1 VSDLPEAPLRPF
13 LFAGVITAA
22 VGLAGCF
29 LEPDTGLSGQWGG
42 RLIGLDARGSYVRLN
57 FVCSQAVA
65 PNLGLDGSGRFEGT
79 ARVTGVSW
87 AGPAPTVLRLSGKVE
102 NGVMMMLSVASVW
115 PPHGAQ
121 PDTLISYQSY
131 TLLRGAAPDF
141 SGWACLE

>member
-1 VSDLPEAPLRPF
+1 M
-13 LFAGVITAA
+13 ITAA

-42 RLIGLDARGSYVRLN
+42 RLIAMDAHPSDVRLI

-65 PNLGLDGSGRFEGT
+65 PPLLIDGSGHFEGT
-79 ARVTGVSW
+79 ARVTEVR
-87 AGPAPTVLRLSGKVE
+87 PTVLRLSGKVE
-102 NGVMMMLSVASVW
+102 NGVMMTLSVASVW

-121 PDTLISYQSY
+121 TDTLINYQSY

-141 SGWACLE
+141 SGWACLY

>member
-1 VSDLPEAPLRPF
+1 MSDLPEAPLRA
-13 LFAGVITAA
+13 LRFAGVITAA

-42 RLIGLDARGSYVRLN
+42 RLIAMDAHPSDVRLI

-65 PNLGLDGSGRFEGT
+65 PPLLIDGSGHFEGT
-79 ARVTGVSW
+79 ARVTEVSW
-87 AGPAPTVLRLSGKVE
+87 AGPAPTLLRLSGKVE

-121 PDTLISYQSY
+121 TDTLINYQSY

-141 SGWACLE
+141 SGWACLY